1 MAKHSGSIQFL
12 DLEGF
17 QASRH
22 QPLQIRVEELFRRAI
37 FSGNLGPDSRVPS
50 SRLLARDLK
59 ISRHTVERAFD
70 QLVADGFL
78 VRRRGSGTF
87 VSRTIPERE
96 RSPAAR
102 KKLKVQSGKGPDLSA
117 RGSVIAGYPG
127 HRSATIG
134 VAFTPSIPA
143 LDLFPRQVWARL
155 LARAVGRSGH
165 DSWAYGASGG
175 LPELQRAIAAHVG
188 ASRGVSCEP
197 EQIIVTSSAQQ
208 ALDLVARAL
217 LNPGDAV
224 WVEDPCYQPALLLLR
239 AAGARVSA
247 VPVDS
252 DGFDLARAGEI
263 EPAARLAYITP
274 SHQYP
279 SGGLMSIPRREALLG
294 WAERQNGW
302 IVEDDY
308 DGDLRYTGRPLAA
321 LQALDSN
328 GRVIYIGT
336 FNKMM
341 FSSLRIAY
349 LVAPP
354 ALLDPFLA
362 AKHMMDGHAPGHTQS
377 ALAEFIEKGHL
388 ATHLR
393 RLLPEYDRR
402 RLALLN
408 ALHSHSDRLEVGS
421 SGAGLHL
428 AVYLRGPGSDRVI
441 AEKCARQGVDLHP
454 LSRFYVG
461 PPRPGFVMGFACS
474 RPPRTV
480 AAMRVVAKALH
491 G

>member
-1 MAKHSGSIQFL
+1 MARHPGSIQFL

-17 QASRH
+17 EAARH
-22 QPLQIRVEELFRRAI
+22 QPLQVRVEDLLRRAI
-37 FSGNLGPDSRVPS
+37 LSGNLGAGARVPS
-50 SRLLARDLK
+50 SRLLANDLK

-70 QLVADGFL
+70 QLVADGYL
-78 VRRRGSGTF
+78 TRRRGSGTF

-96 RSPAAR
+96 RPPSTRKAAPIQRNESPR
-102 KKLKVQSGKGPDLSA
+102 LSE
-117 RGSVIAGYPG
+117 RGAIIASYPG

-155 LARAVGRSGH
+155 LGRAVARAGH
-165 DSWAYGASGG
+165 DTWAYGSSGG
-175 LPELQRAIAAHVG
+175 IPELQRAIAAHVA

-197 EQIIVTSSAQQ
+197 DQVIVASSAQQ
-208 ALDLVARAL
+208 ALDLVVRVL
-217 LNPGDAV
+217 LSPGDPV

-247 VPVDS
+247 IPVDG
-252 DGFDLARAGEI
+252 DGFDVTRATLV
-263 EPAARLAYITP
+263 EPAARLAYVTP

-279 SGGLMSIPRREALLG
+279 SGALMSLPRRTALLD
-294 WAERQNGW
+294 WAGKNGGW

-308 DGDLRYTGRPLAA
+308 DGDLRYSGRPLAS
-321 LQALDSN
+321 LQALDSG
-328 GRVIYIGT
+328 GRVIYVGT

-341 FSSLRIAY
+341 FSALRVAY
-349 LVAPP
+349 LIAPP
-354 ALLDPFLA
+354 ALVDPFLA

-408 ALHSHSDRLEVGS
+408 ALEGLSQRLEPGS

-428 AVYLRGPGSDRVI
+428 AVYLKGTGSDKAI
-441 AEKCARQGVDLHP
+441 AERCAKAGVDLHP

-461 PPRPGFVMGFACS
+461 EARQGFVMGFACS
-474 RPPRTV
+474 RPPRT
-480 AAMRVVAKALH
+480 ATAMRLVAKAL
-491 G
+491 